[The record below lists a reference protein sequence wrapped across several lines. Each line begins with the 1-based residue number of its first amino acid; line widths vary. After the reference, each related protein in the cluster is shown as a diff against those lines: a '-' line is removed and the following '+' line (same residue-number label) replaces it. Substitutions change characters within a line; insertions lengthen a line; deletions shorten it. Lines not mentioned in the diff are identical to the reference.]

1 MSATLDR
8 QILYLIPFKFKKRYL
23 RRECNQKPALF
34 YSLSNLLILLG
45 GGRTLG
51 RRINLC
57 GVFFITFRLI
67 KTLLKYLM
75 NNSKWLHWLNIIS
88 VQCKRLILDAYDK
101 GIPSINA

>member
-45 GGRTLG
+45 GAHPWPKDKPLR
-51 RRINLC
+51 C
-57 GVFFITFRLI
+57 FFITFRLI